1 MRRIFW
7 GATALSAVTMLHI
20 APASAQIAS
29 GEGAAS
35 VPADIIVTGT
45 LIRGSRE
52 DARAPV
58 DVIGAQELQRQG
70 SPTVVELM
78 KSLPTSTGVLGDAN
92 QFDARSQGTEG
103 IATVNLR
110 GLTPERTLVLLNSKR
125 LVATGAGAPTVD
137 INLIPLAAIGRV
149 EVLKD
154 GAAATYGS
162 DAIAGVVNFIT
173 RTDQQGFR
181 AAGSYKHV
189 PGSNGDFD
197 GSLSYGHR
205 GDGLRFLVA
214 AGYQTRGQ
222 LLTLDRAF
230 SLRPYPENPQG
241 GWTQAGHPGSFVPI
255 SASGAALGPIQSDAS
270 CAPLGGYVTTRNRCI
285 ANNPQFDAL
294 TETERRGQVFIDIT
308 VDLPRAME
316 LQATAL
322 YGWSDI
328 PRYLGSPSFLP
339 SLPPS
344 LVSLGGVDRSSVS
357 GFYVPGDNP
366 GLQAYRAQNALPAAT
381 AGVVFPT
388 LFYRPFQLGGNPLTL
403 DDPDNPGS
411 SIGSRSS
418 NSTRFTLAL
427 RGPLTEGIDFDIS
440 GTYHQYSRIIRG
452 ADIYGDRLQL
462 ALRGLGGANCDIAA
476 STPGQNGCLWLN
488 PFGNAVS
495 GNPVSGQTNP
505 NYVASV
511 ANSIELAR
519 WLYVPHIQRIDTSLL
534 VADAAISG
542 DTGLQLPG
550 GEVKFAFGGQFR
562 RSTYRF
568 TPSQSADL
576 ATTPCRETPIN
587 GNLGPCAP
595 STVGGPSA
603 QAGGAFGFLGTT
615 TATQAS
621 GNVWATF
628 AELQLPILDS
638 LNGQLSARYEDY
650 GGLVG
655 STFTP
660 QGRLRFQMTDWLA
673 VRGGLGTPF
682 RGPPVQYLTT
692 NSFTGLQLIGSAFRP
707 VEVFGTPALKPESST
722 NISGGV
728 LLAIGGLKASIDYFR
743 YNIRDTIVSDPLAG
757 MVSTLTAGG
766 NCDDPA
772 FATLRQRFYFNGGG
786 GVAGAGICNVG
797 NISRVITN
805 YQNGAKVTN
814 SGLDILLDY
823 SAEVGPVRIGI
834 GGSATYNI
842 EYRTGEE
849 SVAGVVVQPGFDAA
863 GKFNFQTTAYP
874 VPRWKDQAY
883 VEARYGP
890 LNGRITFNYVGKMYD
905 QRADSATGIFG
916 PNANIPGSPALPQGT
931 YIDSF
936 KTADFTLQYEIMP
949 ETMLS
954 LSVINLTN
962 RDPPFARLNY
972 NYDPFTASAL
982 GRQFKIGLST
992 AL

>member
-1 MRRIFW
+1 
-7 GATALSAVTMLHI
+7 
-20 APASAQIAS
+20 
-29 GEGAAS
+29 
-35 VPADIIVTGT
+35 
-45 LIRGSRE
+45 
-52 DARAPV
+52 
-58 DVIGAQELQRQG
+58 
-70 SPTVVELM
+70 
-78 KSLPTSTGVLGDAN
+78 
-92 QFDARSQGTEG
+92 
-103 IATVNLR
+103 
-110 GLTPERTLVLLNSKR
+110 
-125 LVATGAGAPTVD
+125 
-137 INLIPLAAIGRV
+137 
-149 EVLKD
+149 
-154 GAAATYGS
+154 
-162 DAIAGVVNFIT
+162 
-173 RTDQQGFR
+173 
-181 AAGSYKHV
+181 
-189 PGSNGDFD
+189 
-197 GSLSYGHR
+197 
-205 GDGLRFLVA
+205 
-214 AGYQTRGQ
+214 
-222 LLTLDRAF
+222 
-230 SLRPYPENPQG
+230 
-241 GWTQAGHPGSFVPI
+241 
-255 SASGAALGPIQSDAS
+255 
-270 CAPLGGYVTTRNRCI
+270 
-285 ANNPQFDAL
+285 
-294 TETERRGQVFIDIT
+294 
-308 VDLPRAME
+308 
-316 LQATAL
+316 
-322 YGWSDI
+322 
-328 PRYLGSPSFLP
+328 
-339 SLPPS
+339 
-344 LVSLGGVDRSSVS
+344 
-357 GFYVPGDNP
+357 
-366 GLQAYRAQNALPAAT
+366 
-381 AGVVFPT
+381 
-388 LFYRPFQLGGNPLTL
+388 
-403 DDPDNPGS
+403 
-411 SIGSRSS
+411 
-418 NSTRFTLAL
+418 
-427 RGPLTEGIDFDIS
+427 
-440 GTYHQYSRIIRG
+440 
-452 ADIYGDRLQL
+452 
-462 ALRGLGGANCDIAA
+462 
-476 STPGQNGCLWLN
+476 
-488 PFGNAVS
+488 
-495 GNPVSGQTNP
+495 
-505 NYVASV
+505 
-511 ANSIELAR
+511 
-519 WLYVPHIQRIDTSLL
+519 
-534 VADAAISG
+534 
-542 DTGLQLPG
+542 
-550 GEVKFAFGGQFR
+550 
-562 RSTYRF
+562 
-568 TPSQSADL
+568 
-576 ATTPCRETPIN
+576 
-587 GNLGPCAP
+587 
-595 STVGGPSA
+595 
-603 QAGGAFGFLGTT
+603 
-615 TATQAS
+615 
-621 GNVWATF
+621 
-628 AELQLPILDS
+628 
-638 LNGQLSARYEDY
+638 
-650 GGLVG
+650 
-655 STFTP
+655 
-660 QGRLRFQMTDWLA
+660 MTDWLA
-673 VRGGLGTPF
+673 VRGGLGTTF